1 MNWRAWVLAAA
12 TLSFLQ
18 TTVHAESGYLP
29 ERMQAL
35 VAPIALYPDTLISTL
50 LAATSHPD
58 DVAAAARPP
67 QTDDP
72 RWDPSV
78 RALEPFPELLERMAE
93 NPQWMR
99 ELAYAART
107 QPLDLQQ
114 AVQSLR
120 REAYDAGRLASS
132 PEREVIVQG
141 AAISIQPALPQIFY
155 VPYYDPLVVYGRW
168 RPAYPLVQWRPWPT
182 RRAYIG
188 QEHRQA
194 QEHRQ
199 GQERRQDDEH
209 RHQRR
214 DEPNGPPSPAQQMQ
228 PQVSPAQQMQQQ
240 IQRDRD
246 QQLERQRS
254 WGR

>member
-1 MNWRAWVLAAA
+1 MNWRDLALAVVP
-12 TLSFLQ
+12 LFFLQ
-18 TTVHAESGYLP
+18 TAAHAESGYLP

-35 VAPIALYPDTLISTL
+35 VAPIALYPDALISTI

-58 DVAAAARPP
+58 DVAAASRAS
-67 QTDDP
+67 QADDP
-72 RWDPSV
+72 KWDPSV
-78 RALEPFPELLERMAE
+78 RTLEPFPELLERMGE

-141 AAISIQPALPQIFY
+141 AGISIQPALPQIVY
-155 VPYYDPLVVYGRW
+155 VPYYDPLLVYGRW
-168 RPAYPLVQWRPWPT
+168 RPAYPVVQWRPWPA
-182 RRAYIG
+182 RRG
-188 QEHRQA
+188 SMEHRQ
-194 QEHRQ
+194 
-199 GQERRQDDEH
+199 DPEH
-209 RHQRR
+209 RHRRR
-214 DEPNGPPSPAQQMQ
+214 DEPNGPPSPAQRMQPQVSPAQQMQ

-246 QQLERQRS
+246 QQLERQRA